1 MTNPPRRSVASAALA
16 MTGCLLLA
24 GCSNSAPAA
33 QADAPAV
40 QTTAGAT
47 PTTPASQATTSAG
60 STTTPGASGG
70 NVKACSLLTE
80 QELTPLLG
88 SDPGPGTDTSGGTTS
103 SCAYT
108 GAGVVTIVVDHS
120 DGKSHFDMFCTTKQP
135 QPGVQNVNDI
145 AVADGAC
152 LTIVG
157 GPVAAM
163 YILKGPDLMSINIQ
177 AGLDTK
183 ITPEALIA
191 LGKIAA
197 GRV

>member
-1 MTNPPRRSVASAALA
+1 MSNRRPRWPVAVAAATGCFLLAACSSNPTTKPPAPAASAATTQA
-16 MTGCLLLA
+16 I
-24 GCSNSAPAA
+24 AA
-33 QADAPAV
+33 
-40 QTTAGAT
+40 
-47 PTTPASQATTSAG
+47 AG
-60 STTTPGASGG
+60 SPTTPGASGG

-120 DGKSHFDMFCTTKQP
+120 DGKSQFDTLCGTN
-135 QPGVQNVNDI
+135 QNVSG
-145 AVADGAC
+145 VADGAC

-183 ITPEALIA
+183 ITPAVLIA

-197 GRV
+197 SRI

>member
-1 MTNPPRRSVASAALA
+1 MTDPHRRALA
-16 MTGCLLLA
+16 AATFAMAGCVLLA

-47 PTTPASQATTSAG
+47 PATPASQATASAG

-108 GAGVVTIVVDHS
+108 GAGAVTIGVDHS
-120 DGKSHFDMFCTTKQP
+120 GGKSHFDILCTTKQP

>member
-1 MTNPPRRSVASAALA
+1 MNNRCPTWLVAVAAATGCILLAACSSKSTTKPPASAASA
-16 MTGCLLLA
+16 AATQAAAGTAGTAGTG
-24 GCSNSAPAA
+24 SPAPAGA
-33 QADAPAV
+33 
-40 QTTAGAT
+40 AG
-47 PTTPASQATTSAG
+47 G
-60 STTTPGASGG
+60 K
-70 NVKACSLLTE
+70 VKACSLLTE

-120 DGKSHFDMFCTTKQP
+120 DGKSHFDMFCGTNQKVS
-135 QPGVQNVNDI
+135 G
-145 AVADGAC
+145 VADGAC

-183 ITPEALIA
+183 ITPDALTA

-197 GRV
+197 GRL

>member
-1 MTNPPRRSVASAALA
+1 MTNPPRSSVASAALAALA

-24 GCSNSAPAA
+24 ACGSSAAA
-33 QADAPAV
+33 AKAGAPAV

-70 NVKACSLLTE
+70 KVKACSLLTE

-88 SDPGPGTDTSGGTTS
+88 SDPGPGTDNSDGTTTA
-103 SCAYT
+103 CAYT

-120 DGKSHFDMFCTTKQP
+120 GGKSLFDTLCGTNQKVS
-135 QPGVQNVNDI
+135 G
-145 AVADGAC
+145 VADGAC

-157 GPVAAM
+157 GAVAAM

-177 AGLDTK
+177 AGLDTN
-183 ITPEALIA
+183 ITPDALTA

-197 GRV
+197 GRL

>member
-24 GCSNSAPAA
+24 ACGSSAAA
-33 QADAPAV
+33 AKTGAPAV

-47 PTTPASQATTSAG
+47 PITPASQATTSAG

-70 NVKACSLLTE
+70 KVKACSLLTE

-108 GAGVVTIVVDHS
+108 GAGVVTIVVDHGR
-120 DGKSHFDMFCTTKQP
+120 GKSLFDTLC
-135 QPGVQNVNDI
+135 GSNQNVSG
-145 AVADGAC
+145 VADGAC

-157 GPVAAM
+157 GSVAAM

-183 ITPEALIA
+183 ITPDALTA

>member
-1 MTNPPRRSVASAALA
+1 MSMTVRPKPALPLVAAAAIILAVSGCQAGGRASGSA
-16 MTGCLLLA
+16 GP
-24 GCSNSAPAA
+24 SQPSARAA
-33 QADAPAV
+33 S
-40 QTTAGAT
+40 
-47 PTTPASQATTSAG
+47 TPASQAMAAG
-60 STTTPGASGG
+60 SAATPGASGG

-88 SDPGPGTDTSGGTTS
+88 SDPGPGTDNSDSTTTA
-103 SCAYT
+103 CAYT

-120 DGKSHFDMFCTTKQP
+120 GGKSQFDAFCGTNQKVS
-135 QPGVQNVNDI
+135 G
-145 AVADGAC
+145 VADGAC

-163 YILKGPDLMSINIQ
+163 YILKGPKLMSINIQ

>member
-1 MTNPPRRSVASAALA
+1 MSNRRPRWPAAVAAA
-16 MTGCLLLA
+16 TGCFLLA
-24 GCSNSAPAA
+24 ACSSNPTTKPPAPAA
-33 QADAPAV
+33 IA
-40 QTTAGAT
+40 
-47 PTTPASQATTSAG
+47 ATTQAIAAAG
-60 STTTPGASGG
+60 SPTTPGASGG

-183 ITPEALIA
+183 ITPEALTA

-197 GRV
+197 SRI